1 MIHAYRA
8 LPYRSSFL
16 APHLVLGMFV
26 LVGCS
31 KESGSLPE
39 AQDPQQ
45 IAQPPAGLTT
55 PDTVQVPWPQPED
68 APSGVRFPDTAA
80 TPEALAA
87 LFRANFAWR
96 DPDGAQL
103 YVRIDS
109 SARPSGPSFTLNRA
123 YHVRQNERSF

>member
-16 APHLVLGMFV
+16 APHLVLGMFA

-55 PDTVQVPWPQPED
+55 PDT
-68 APSGVRFPDTAA
+68 SS
-80 TPEALAA
+80 ALAPARGRSLRRA
-87 LFRANFAWR
+87 LSRHCG
-96 DPDGAQL
+96 DP
-103 YVRIDS
+103 
-109 SARPSGPSFTLNRA
+109 
-123 YHVRQNERSF
+123 